1 VTIFLSL
8 VAQVLHIA
16 LMIIAAAALAAAT
29 AWLDA
34 RLSGLTG
41 PPLLSQW
48 RDLVRLSRKTAPH
61 TENLSALSH
70 FAPAVAMGA
79 TLAAAALVPS
89 FTLGMALSP
98 LADML
103 VIVTLLTIARV
114 AIALAAL
121 DSGAPL
127 PGFAQQGASTRA
139 VFAEP
144 ALMLAIVALALMG
157 GTFNLDLV
165 IGQQREGVL
174 LPAAASAVT
183 LTALLALLLADISL
197 PAGATDEA
205 FGGIDLAMVQVATWL
220 RRLVWIDLIGGLFLP
235 IGLAAAD
242 STPIAWLAGL
252 GCWGFKLTAAAIA
265 LSGFQTL
272 LGRIPHHSLPDVI
285 GVAALL
291 ALLAVVMVLASTGL
305 A

>member
-1 VTIFLSL
+1 VTIILSL
-8 VAQVLHIA
+8 LAQILHIA
-16 LMIIAAAALAAAT
+16 LMIAAAPALAGAM

-34 RLSGLTG
+34 RLSGRTG

-48 RDLVRLSRKTAPH
+48 RDLVRLSRKSVPH

-103 VIVTLLTIARV
+103 VVVSLLTIARV
-114 AIALAAL
+114 AIALASL
-121 DSGAPL
+121 DSGAPS
-127 PGFAQQGASTRA
+127 PGFAQQGASARA
-139 VFAEP
+139 VLAEP
-144 ALMLAIVALALMG
+144 ALMLAMVALALMG
-157 GTFNLDLV
+157 GSFNLDLV

-197 PAGATDEA
+197 PAEGADEP
-205 FGGIDLAMVQVATWL
+205 FGGVDLAMVQAATWL

-235 IGLAAAD
+235 VGLAAAD
-242 STPIAWLAGL
+242 SSPGVWLAGL
-252 GCWGFKLTAAAIA
+252 GCWGFKLAAAAIA

-272 LGRIPHHSLPDVI
+272 LGRIPHHSLPDLI

>member
-1 VTIFLSL
+1 L
-8 VAQVLHIA
+8 
-16 LMIIAAAALAAAT
+16 
-29 AWLDA
+29 
-34 RLSGLTG
+34 
-41 PPLLSQW
+41 
-48 RDLVRLSRKTAPH
+48 
-61 TENLSALSH
+61 
-70 FAPAVAMGA
+70 GA

-103 VIVTLLTIARV
+103 VIVALLTIARV
-114 AIALAAL
+114 ATGLAVL
-121 DSGAPL
+121 DSGAAR
-127 PGFAQQGASTRA
+127 PGFAQQGASARA
-139 VFAEP
+139 VLAEP
-144 ALMLAIVALALMG
+144 ALMLAVVALALMG

-197 PAGATDEA
+197 IADGADEA
-205 FGGIDLAMVQVATWL
+205 FGGVDLAMVQAAAWL
-220 RRLVWIDLIGGLFLP
+220 RRLVWIDVIGDLFLP

-242 STPIAWLAGL
+242 STPVAWFVGL
-252 GCWGFKLTAAAIA
+252 GCWAFKLAAAAIA

-272 LGRIPHHSLPDVI
+272 LGRIPHHSLTDLI

-291 ALLAVVMVLASTGL
+291 ALLAIIMVLASTGM